1 LIATHSADYQIFRQS
16 EREVD
21 HALRKIAPLALPPR
35 FADTAMMESI
45 KPMPKRRL
53 RSEERRALA
62 MLADAPFGYTG
73 SILLVNGFK
82 APTLARLVRNG
93 LATAETATAR
103 VGGGDPRIEIA
114 RLRITDAGRQA
125 LEGR

>member
-1 LIATHSADYQIFRQS
+1 
-16 EREVD
+16 
-21 HALRKIAPLALPPR
+21 
-35 FADTAMMESI
+35 MMESI

-93 LATAETATAR
+93 LDEAAVKEFWLTDEQRKR
-103 VGGGDPRIEIA
+103 VVVTRD
-114 RLRITDAGRQA
+114 
-125 LEGR
+125 